1 MSRSPGFEIL
11 DHTADIRL
19 ASTGK
24 TLEETMFELIKGVIR
39 LLAKTETDL
48 GERQSD
54 YFEDISE
61 DIRAKTEREIR
72 VTAPN
77 LERAVVTLLNEIIY
91 LYDAEG
97 FEPSDVSR
105 LAVDRGS
112 VDGGSQIRITVGITG
127 IGQGHADAK
136 ERRPSRIKA
145 ATYHGIVASD
155 TRIEVVFDT

>member
-1 MSRSPGFEIL
+1 MIGL
-11 DHTADIRL
+11 V
-19 ASTGK
+19 
-24 TLEETMFELIKGVIR
+24 KGVIM

-48 GERQSD
+48 GERQSHNR
-54 YFEDISE
+54 EDTP
-61 DIRAKTEREIR
+61 AKTKTERE
-72 VTAPN
+72 VQVSAQS

-97 FEPSDVSR
+97 FEPLDVSW
-105 LAVDRGS
+105 LAVDKGK
-112 VDGGSQIRITVGITG
+112 GPQICITVGVTG
-127 IGQGHADAK
+127 MDGGRADAK